1 MEKSVVNFM
10 YFGLN
15 YPGDFIME
23 VWKDD
28 PRLAVHFKEKFI
40 VSYSRF
46 GTFAFYSWFFELST
60 DHQATLI
67 RWIDQ
72 NYCSGY

>member
-1 MEKSVVNFM
+1 MEKSVINFM

-15 YPGDFIME
+15 YPGDFISE

-28 PRLAVHFKEKFI
+28 LRLAVHLKEKFI
-40 VSYSRF
+40 GFYSRF
-46 GTFAFYSWFFELST
+46 GTFAFYSWFFELGT
-60 DHQATLI
+60 DHQTKLV

-72 NYCSGY
+72 NYCSGF